1 MPMQFTGAKQI
12 INHIYIESPANIL
25 DLVTLSTTSQDRSVS
40 RLQVKYV
47 EASTQLGPLKEE

>member
-1 MPMQFTGAKQI
+1 MQFTGAKQI